1 MSHAA
6 GSTKNITTSMLLK
19 RKRDGERISMV
30 TCYDSAFGKLVEASS
45 IDMVLVGDSMGN
57 VILGHDSTI
66 PVTIDDVIHHTAAV
80 TRVVKRPFVAADMPF
95 LTYATVPDALHNA
108 GRLIQE
114 GGAAA
119 VKLEGGESIC
129 KQVDALV
136 NAGIP
141 VIGHLGL
148 TPQSVHALGGYKVQ
162 GKGKEART
170 RLLADA
176 KALQAAGAFCI
187 VLELIPADLA
197 KEVTAALEIPT
208 IGIGAGPDCDG
219 QVLVLHDL
227 LGFDQGF
234 SPKFLK
240 KYANLGAVVADALK
254 SYDNEVKHQL
264 FPKAEHSFSE

>member
-1 MSHAA
+1 MSHAP
-6 GSTKNITTSMLLK
+6 GTTKNITTTMLLK
-19 RKRDGERISMV
+19 RKHDGEKISMV
-30 TCYDSAFGKLVEASS
+30 TCYDSAFGKLVEASPV
-45 IDMVLVGDSMGN
+45 DMVLVGDSMGN
-57 VILGHDSTI
+57 VVLGYDSTI
-66 PVTIDDVIHHTAAV
+66 PVTIDAMVHHTAAV

-95 LTYATVPDALHNA
+95 LTYASVTDALRNA

-129 KQVDALV
+129 PQVHALV
-136 NAGIP
+136 SAGIP

-148 TPQSVHALGGYKVQ
+148 TPQSVHTLGGYKVQ
-162 GKGKEART
+162 GKTKEARA

-187 VLELIPADLA
+187 VLELVPAELA

-208 IGIGAGPDCDG
+208 IGIGAGAFCDG

-227 LGFDQGF
+227 LGFDQTF
-234 SPKFLK
+234 APKFLK
-240 KYANLGAVVADALK
+240 KYANLGEVVANALK
-254 SYDNEVKHQL
+254 SYDSEVKSQA
-264 FPKAEHSFSE
+264 FPKAEHSFGD